1 MEKQVLRKL
10 AEEAI
15 ERKKGSK
22 FTRGEAVVSF
32 RQEKLLPEDFPIQRE
47 YLGFHKGKYV
57 YNLSATSIL
66 QYLDRYDLEWGV

>member
-1 MEKQVLRKL
+1 MEKQILRKL

-22 FTRGEAVVSF
+22 FTRGEAFVSF
-32 RQEKLLPEDFPIQRE
+32 CQEKPFPEDFPIQGE

-57 YNLSATSIL
+57 YNLSAKSIL
-66 QYLDRYDLEWGV
+66 QWLDRCELEWDV